1 MKIRVVSAIG
11 GGEAIVNLPSTAPIS
26 ELKKIV
32 AQQRRIPPQTVV
44 VVFRGQQLAELDEQ
58 TGKIITI
65 EDAGIANNDKVYLIT
80 RTEGGC
86 LFKQI

>member
-11 GGEAIVNLPSTAPIS
+11 GGEAIVNLPPTAPIS

-44 VVFRGQQLAELDEQ
+44 VVFRGQQLSELDEQ

-80 RTEGGC
+80 RTEGG
-86 LFKQI
+86 

>member
-1 MKIRVVSAIG
+1 MKVRVVSAIG
-11 GGEAIVNLPSTAPIS
+11 GGETVVNLPSSSPIS
-26 ELKKIV
+26 ELKKTV

-44 VVFRGQQLAELDEQ
+44 VVFRGQQLEEVDER

-65 EDAGIANNDKVYLIT
+65 EDVGITDNDKVYLIT

-86 LFKQI
+86 

>member
-80 RTEGGC
+80 RTEGG
-86 LFKQI
+86 